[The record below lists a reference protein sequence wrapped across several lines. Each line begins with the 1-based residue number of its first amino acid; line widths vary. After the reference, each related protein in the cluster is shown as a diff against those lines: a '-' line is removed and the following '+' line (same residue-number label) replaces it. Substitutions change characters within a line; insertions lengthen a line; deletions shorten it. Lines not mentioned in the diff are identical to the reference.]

1 MWLLI
6 FFPYL
11 VCKQVTLNFKSWM
24 ILSQL
29 LLMNKQPECKGQQIY
44 SDILRKISKEE
55 ARSQFH

>member
-29 LLMNKQPECKGQQIY
+29 LLMNKQPERKGQQIY

-55 ARSQFH
+55 A